1 MERMVLLVGKSVYIH
16 ENLHTAQRPKS
27 AQTETSAL
35 EYPSRH
41 NVLLRMVSVV
51 LSYASAV

>member
-1 MERMVLLVGKSVYIH
+1 MLLVGKSVYIH